1 MRPIDI
7 ARKIGMSTSALRHYE
22 SWGLI
27 PPVPRTTSKHRM
39 YSLEH
44 LAYFECI
51 RNMGEGF
58 GMKLTGAVI
67 GRIRNGEIDEALW
80 IINDGQAR
88 KNQDK
93 QIALRAVSMLE
104 NTDKSKGEQNGS
116 LLPEFFTIKEIAQN
130 TGIPASAIRYWNQ
143 IELFDVERN
152 QTNGYRLFNAEVLK
166 QIVLIKTLRNSGYNI
181 PTIKKL
187 LCEVREQNVSLAI
200 QIAKSALEEMN
211 NTLRKQLIG
220 MHYLY
225 KLLRELD
232 HIR

>member
-1 MRPIDI
+1 M
-7 ARKIGMSTSALRHYE
+7 
-22 SWGLI
+22 
-27 PPVPRTTSKHRM
+27 
-39 YSLEH
+39 
-44 LAYFECI
+44 
-51 RNMGEGF
+51 
-58 GMKLTGAVI
+58 
-67 GRIRNGEIDEALW
+67 W
-80 IINDGQAR
+80 IINDAQAR
-88 KNQDK
+88 RNQDK

-104 NTDKSKGEQNGS
+104 NTDKSKGEQNES
-116 LLPEFFTIKEIAQN
+116 LLPERFTIKEIAQN

-143 IELFDVERN
+143 IELLEVERN
-152 QTNGYRLFNAEVLK
+152 QTNGYRLFNAEALK